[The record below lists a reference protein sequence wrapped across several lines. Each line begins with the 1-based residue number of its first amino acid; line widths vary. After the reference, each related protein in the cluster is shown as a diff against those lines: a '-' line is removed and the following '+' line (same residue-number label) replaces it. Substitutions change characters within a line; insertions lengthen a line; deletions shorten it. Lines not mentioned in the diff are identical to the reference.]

1 MKYAIVESGGKQYKA
16 VEGDTLEVD
25 RLPLEAGKTFNFER
39 VLLTVSGDE
48 IRVGTPVVGGV
59 SVSARVLEHFKGLKT
74 INFQYRPKKRIRQ
87 KTGHRQLYTRLSVQ
101 KIEGVKEDLAARE
114 TKAAAKVKEEKVV
127 EAVSAPT
134 KAAKPGPKE
143 VKAEKAK
150 PETPKAKPPVK
161 PAAKQ
166 KTTAKPAAK
175 PAKPAPKTK
184 TKPAAK
190 PSSKGKKPAVS
201 PSKGKKTTTK
211 KGKK

>member
-114 TKAAAKVKEEKVV
+114 TKAAAKVKE
-127 EAVSAPT
+127 
-134 KAAKPGPKE
+134 